1 MVCFLL
7 LEVITS
13 YNSTTQAAQPS
24 QSSIL
29 QWCINTKWSAFFFF
43 VIKQSKLWER
53 GVVNTSLP
61 ASSWK
66 AGLCDMTISILCD
79 DRKTSIFQIM
89 PLILLSHKSH
99 PCYLFVI
106 WVLCVLQYSIDA
118 CRNFVFNQSPRDF
131 KCMEALQEV
140 EWKRNWTNCVQ
151 YGSLQ
156 HYKYILNLIVV
167 VTQ

>member
-24 QSSIL
+24 QSSTL

-89 PLILLSHKSH
+89 SLILPSHKSH
-99 PCYLFVI
+99 PCCYLFVI
-106 WVLCVLQYSIDA
+106 WVLCVLPYSIDA
-118 CRNFVFNQSPRDF
+118 CRKFVLNQSHLRLLKMRCQEIPTPDPTTYSNITNLFRH
-131 KCMEALQEV
+131 LQ
-140 EWKRNWTNCVQ
+140 
-151 YGSLQ
+151 
-156 HYKYILNLIVV
+156 
-167 VTQ
+167 